1 SRGRG
6 PRVVAEMDS
15 SRSGGA
21 ASTLATMAPLPPP
34 EGPERT
40 ISFPRRP
47 DCWYPPPWVNAR
59 CLLLLAAE
67 LGEQGVLLLGT
78 QAADPAGGGDVEL
91 LHDLAGADL
100 ADPGHALE
108 HAGDL
113 HLAHRLVG
121 IFGKDGG
128 QAHVATLELSLEL
141 GSLAAGLG
149 RLLQRLLAL
158 LGRQGWQGHSCLLV
172 TSFWIEDSRILCI
185 PWRRPQS
192 IGAGQNPPLFT
203 KRQIDHQCPGLW
215 AGSRVRPGPRQ
226 GGRRRPGRALPWR
239 PRPHRLTW

>member
-1 SRGRG
+1 
-6 PRVVAEMDS
+6 MDS
-15 SRSGGA
+15 SRSGRA
-21 ASTLATMAPLPPP
+21 ASSLATIEPLPTPD
-34 EGPERT
+34 GPART
-40 ISFPRRP
+40 ISLPRRP
-47 DCWYPPPWVNAR
+47 DRWYPPPLVNAR

-67 LGEQGVLLLGT
+67 LGEQGVLLLGA
-78 QAADPAGGGDVEL
+78 QATDPAGGGDVEL
-91 LHDLAGADL
+91 LHDLAGPHL

-113 HLAHRLVG
+113 HLADRLVG
-121 IFGKDGG
+121 VLGQDGG
-128 QAHVATLELSLEL
+128 QAHVAALELSLEL
-141 GSLAAGLG
+141 GSLAARFG

-203 KRQIDHQCPGLW
+203 NRQIDHAWPGLW
-215 AGSRVRPGPRQ
+215 AGSRVRPLPLEPCRDRLVADRP
-226 GGRRRPGRALPWR
+226 GGRA
-239 PRPHRLTW
+239 HVV

>member
-1 SRGRG
+1 
-6 PRVVAEMDS
+6 MDS
-15 SRSGGA
+15 SRSGRA
-21 ASTLATMAPLPPP
+21 ASNLATMAPLPTP
-34 EGPERT
+34 EGPAST
-40 ISFPRRP
+40 ISLPRRP
-47 DCWYPPPWVNAR
+47 DCWSPPPLVNAR

-67 LGEQGVLLLGT
+67 LGEQGVLLLGA

-141 GSLAAGLG
+141 GSLAARLG

-172 TSFWIEDSRILCI
+172 TSFWIEDWRILCI

-192 IGAGQNPPLFT
+192 IGAGQKPSCVHKPSN
-203 KRQIDHQCPGLW
+203 
-215 AGSRVRPGPRQ
+215 RP
-226 GGRRRPGRALPWR
+226 
-239 PRPHRLTW
+239 

>member
-1 SRGRG
+1 
-6 PRVVAEMDS
+6 MDS
-15 SRSGGA
+15 SRSGRA
-21 ASTLATMAPLPPP
+21 ASSLATIEPLPTPD
-34 EGPERT
+34 GPART
-40 ISFPRRP
+40 ISLPRRP
-47 DCWYPPPWVNAR
+47 DRWYPPPLVNAR

-67 LGEQGVLLLGT
+67 LGEQGVLLLGA
-78 QAADPAGGGDVEL
+78 QATDPAGGGDVEL
-91 LHDLAGADL
+91 LHDLTGADL

-141 GSLAAGLG
+141 CSLAAG
-149 RLLQRLLAL
+149 

-172 TSFWIEDSRILCI
+172 TSFWIEDWRILCI

-192 IGAGQNPPLFT
+192 IGAGQKPSCVHKP
-203 KRQIDHQCPGLW
+203 
-215 AGSRVRPGPRQ
+215 S
-226 GGRRRPGRALPWR
+226 
-239 PRPHRLTW
+239 

>member
-1 SRGRG
+1 
-6 PRVVAEMDS
+6 MDS
-15 SRSGGA
+15 SRSGRA
-21 ASTLATMAPLPPP
+21 ASSLATMAPFPTPD
-34 EGPERT
+34 GPAST
-40 ISFPRRP
+40 ISLPRRP
-47 DCWYPPPWVNAR
+47 GCWSPPPPVNAG
-59 CLLLLAAE
+59 LLLLAAE
-67 LGEQGVLLLGT
+67 LGEQGVLLLGA
-78 QAADPAGGGDVEL
+78 QATDPAGGGDVEL
-91 LHDLAGADL
+91 LHDLTGADL

-128 QAHVATLELSLEL
+128 QAHVATLELGLEL
-141 GSLAAGLG
+141 GSLAARLG

-203 KRQIDHQCPGLW
+203 KRQIDLPCPGLW
-215 AGSRVRPGPRQ
+215 AGSRVRPGPHR
-226 GGRRRPGRALPWR
+226 GGRRWPGRGPPGR
-239 PRPHRLTW
+239 PRPRRLTW